1 MYFPNGVLSKKY
13 MNSEWDRHKI
23 EDMVCFCIAL
33 LLLVWLLT
41 SCCHCQHLASS
52 SQDSVRIEV
61 VERIVEVRDT
71 AYIEMPMIRDSI
83 TTMEEHSHL
92 ENEYA
97 FSDAAILAD
106 GSLSHSLEVRPRTI
120 KIQFKKPI
128 IHRDS
133 IVYRNSYRTIT
144 VEVERTLTW
153 WQQTQIRGFWV
164 MLIFI
169 AVLAAIWRV
178 KRRFF

>member
-1 MYFPNGVLSKKY
+1 MDKDNRLS
-13 MNSEWDRHKI
+13 DVI
-23 EDMVCFCIAL
+23 VFILALCFV
-33 LLLVWLLT
+33 VWMLAGCCPCKQLT
-41 SCCHCQHLASS
+41 TSM
-52 SQDSVRIEV
+52 QDSVRIEV

-71 AYIEMPMIRDSI
+71 AYIEIPSIRDSI

-97 FSDAAILAD
+97 FSDAAILSD
-106 GSLSHSLEVRPRTI
+106 GSLSHTLQVRPRTI
-120 KIQFKKPI
+120 NIQFKKPI

-133 IVYRNSYRTIT
+133 VVFHNSYRTVT
-144 VEVERTLTW
+144 VEVERALTW
-153 WQQTQIRGFWV
+153 WQQTQIRGFWA

-169 AVLAAIWRV
+169 AVLAITWRV

>member
-1 MYFPNGVLSKKY
+1 MEERNNIDGIITFIVVL
-13 MNSEWDRHKI
+13 
-23 EDMVCFCIAL
+23 V
-33 LLLVWLLT
+33 LLVWLLMG
-41 SCCHCQHLASS
+41 CCPCKHLATST
-52 SQDSVRIEV
+52 QDSLRVEV

-71 AYIEMPMIRDSI
+71 AYIDMPSIRDSVN
-83 TTMEEHSHL
+83 TMARESHL

-97 FSDAAILAD
+97 FSDAAILAN
-106 GSLSHSLEVRPRTI
+106 GSLSHTLQVRPRTVQ
-120 KIQFKKPI
+120 IQFKKPI

-133 IVYRNSYRTIT
+133 IVYRNSYRTVT
-144 VEVERTLTW
+144 VEVERALTW

>member
-1 MYFPNGVLSKKY
+1 MEERNNIDGIITFIVVL
-13 MNSEWDRHKI
+13 
-23 EDMVCFCIAL
+23 V
-33 LLLVWLLT
+33 LLVWLLMG
-41 SCCHCQHLASS
+41 CCPCKHLATST
-52 SQDSVRIEV
+52 QDSLRVEV

-71 AYIEMPMIRDSI
+71 AYIDMPSIRDSV
-83 TTMEEHSHL
+83 TTMARESHL

-97 FSDAAILAD
+97 FSDAAILAN
-106 GSLSHSLEVRPRTI
+106 GSLSHTLQVRPRTVQ
-120 KIQFKKPI
+120 IQFKKPI

-133 IVYRNSYRTIT
+133 IVYRNSYRTVT
-144 VEVERTLTW
+144 VEVERALTW